1 MTSVTDDLP
10 PDWHGPCFLNVFR
23 SDVSVVRGQW
33 QSPRPQT
40 PAELEGEDR
49 ESDFMQHRI
58 IRSLPLTLAIALA
71 AGFVTEGAAQDTTRS
86 RTTVTSSRRIPV
98 QKEGAVVESPGAI
111 ASDSAARADS
121 IAAAERARADSIA
134 AAERARQ
141 DSIAAAERARQ
152 DSIAAAERARQEAIA
167 AAEAARLAAIAAAEA
182 AERERFRRGRFNG
195 WYFNLGGG
203 IPIPMGDFDNLYGSG
218 FNVTGSA
225 GWHPT
230 ESAFGIRFDAAY
242 DRFNG
247 ETFQVGTVTTDLS
260 DASILSG
267 LAEVTLRVPRAL
279 GLNPY
284 FVGGGGIYRFSDYGA
299 ANESATEWG
308 WNAGGGLRFG
318 WGFTSLF
325 VEARYMSVGTP
336 GDRAEYVPV
345 ILGITFR

>member
-1 MTSVTDDLP
+1 
-10 PDWHGPCFLNVFR
+10 
-23 SDVSVVRGQW
+23 
-33 QSPRPQT
+33 
-40 PAELEGEDR
+40 
-49 ESDFMQHRI
+49 MQRRI

-98 QKEGAVVESPGAI
+98 QKEGAVTESPGAI
-111 ASDSAARADS
+111 DTDSA
-121 IAAAERARADSIA
+121 ARADSIA

-152 DSIAAAERARQEAIA
+152 DSIAAAERARQDSIARAERARQDSIA

-203 IPIPMGDFDNLYGSG
+203 IPIPMGDFDDMYGRG
-218 FNVTGSA
+218 YNVTGSA

-230 ESAFGIRFDAAY
+230 ESAFGIRFDATY
-242 DRFNG
+242 DRLNG
-247 ETFQVGTVTTDLS
+247 EAFTSGTTTTNLN
-260 DASILSG
+260 DASVLSG

-284 FVGGGGIYRFSDYGA
+284 FVGGAGIHRFSDYGA
-299 ANESATEWG
+299 TNLSSTEWG

-325 VEARYMSVGTP
+325 VEARYMSIGTP
-336 GDRAEYVPV
+336 SDRAEYVPV

>member
-1 MTSVTDDLP
+1 M
-10 PDWHGPCFLNVFR
+10 
-23 SDVSVVRGQW
+23 
-33 QSPRPQT
+33 QS
-40 PAELEGEDR
+40 
-49 ESDFMQHRI
+49 RI
-58 IRSLPLTLAIALA
+58 IRSLPLTVAIALA

-86 RTTVTSSRRIPV
+86 RATVTSSRRIPV
-98 QKEGAVVESPGAI
+98 QKEGAVTESRGAI
-111 ASDSAARADS
+111 DADSAARADS
-121 IAAAERARADSIA
+121 I

-152 DSIAAAERARQEAIA
+152 DSIAAAERARQDSIARAERARQDSIA

-203 IPIPMGDFDNLYGSG
+203 IPIPMGDFDDMYGKG
-218 FNVTGSA
+218 YNITGSA

-230 ESAFGIRFDAAY
+230 ESAFGIRFDATY
-242 DRFNG
+242 DRLNG
-247 ETFQVGTVTTDLS
+247 ETFQSTALN
-260 DASILSG
+260 DASVLSG

-284 FVGGGGIYRFSDYGA
+284 FVGGAGIHRFSDYGA
-299 ANESATEWG
+299 TYLSSTEWG

-325 VEARYMSVGTP
+325 VEARYMSIGTP
-336 GDRAEYVPV
+336 SDRAEYVPV